1 MKTKL
6 AATLIAGCIA
16 ISSLNVQAQEK
27 PATAPPAAAADEAA
41 ELAKKLANPI
51 ASLISVPFQNNT
63 DIGIGPNNGSK
74 NTLNI
79 QPVIPITISPKLNV
93 ITRIIMPV
101 VTQYNVTGPNTQQS
115 GLSNFTASAFF
126 SPSKTKNGVTWGA
139 GPAFLLPTA
148 TNDLLGTNRF
158 AIGPTAVFLRQ
169 ANCWTIGALVNQLW
183 SGSGTVAA
191 YEVNQLYLQPFFT
204 YNWKSGAGVGGSFE
218 MTNAWNT
225 KTTTAYFMPN
235 VSGVT
240 KLGKQIISLLVAP
253 RIPIAVPAGQ
263 RPNFGVR
270 AVMILVFPK
279 K

>member
-6 AATLIAGCIA
+6 TTTVIAACIT
-16 ISSLNVQAQEK
+16 IGSLNVQAQEK
-27 PATAPPAAAADEAA
+27 PAAAPAAADEAA
-41 ELAKKLANPI
+41 AMAKKLANPI
-51 ASLISVPFQNNT
+51 SSLISVPFQNNT
-63 DIGIGPNNGSK
+63 DIGIGAYNGSK

-115 GLSNFTASAFF
+115 GLSNFTVSAFF
-126 SPSKTKNGVTWGA
+126 SPSKTKSGVTWGA

-158 AIGPTAVFLRQ
+158 AIGPTAVILKQ
-169 ANCWTIGALVNQLW
+169 TEAGWTFGALANQLW

-191 YEVNQLYLQPFFT
+191 YEVNQMYLQPFFNH
-204 YNWKSGAGVGGSFE
+204 NWKSGAGVGGSLE
-218 MTNAWNT
+218 WTQVWNT
-225 KTTTAYFMPN
+225 KTTSAYFMPN

-240 KLGKQIISLLVAP
+240 KLGKQIVSLQVAP
-253 RIPIAVPAGQ
+253 RIPVSVPSGT

-270 AVMILVFPK
+270 AVLILVFPK